1 MDIYMDIQQKL
12 KNLEEEGCQEEQ
24 RMLDRNLSKKPR
36 QEKIGEGMAMVK
48 FYTPTYNLGCF
59 GVKFSN
65 MVYFDLYRN
74 PVWGMFLRI
83 GEKKWTITRL
93 GIVRWQ

>member
-1 MDIYMDIQQKL
+1 
-12 KNLEEEGCQEEQ
+12 
-24 RMLDRNLSKKPR
+24 
-36 QEKIGEGMAMVK
+36 MAMVK

-59 GVKFSN
+59 GVKFSS

-83 GEKKWTITRL
+83 GEKKWTITRF